1 MNVMN
6 LLFYVAK

>member
-6 LLFYVAK
+6 LFSACC